1 MVVRFA
7 VDWAEPCRLLAGRA
21 VEKNGKKER
30 KEANYDFLLKKL
42 RFALAYVRKK
52 QYLCRE
58 KCSFANIASEIIR
71 KTA

>member
-1 MVVRFA
+1 MG
-7 VDWAEPCRLLAGRA
+7 E
-21 VEKNGKKER
+21 EKEGK
-30 KEANYDFLLKKL
+30 YDFLLKKI

-71 KTA
+71 KNAIKHKNQHN